1 MPASSRLPT
10 GTASLQSSPEST
22 RRTRRQPK
30 PTTGSQ
36 SRDCPCSRPW
46 TACPSGNTSSR
57 ARTAGRTRFMS
68 VIRQSSNT
76 PTSWLLGTR
85 STACGRGSSTRIA
98 PPSRAS
104 RARAPPCRSSTR
116 SISSGCCST
125 SAFLGRRLTPS
136 WTLSTVARGSCSMW
150 RRIRQSRRIWLR
162 TRSMPT
168 SWRGCAQTSQ
178 SSTRVSSTRTAGRRP
193 WMLAGPP

>member
-1 MPASSRLPT
+1 MLAWSRSPI
-10 GTASLQSSPEST
+10 GMASLQNSPELT
-22 RRTRRQPK
+22 RRMKRQPR
-30 PTTGSQ
+30 PTIGSQ
-36 SRDCPCSRPW
+36 SRGCPCSRLW

-85 STACGRGSSTRIA
+85 STACGQDNSTQIA
-98 PPSRAS
+98 LPLPAS
-104 RARAPPCRSSTR
+104 RSKALPCRSSMR
-116 SISSGCCST
+116 STSLGCCST

-136 WTLSTVARGSCSMW
+136 WTPSTAAKGSSSTW